1 MGSNRRRSVIAVI
14 FICCAI
20 SSLNPT
26 TSTSQVGTNYG
37 DSDEIFKDSDHNPS
51 FCISDQYIMRS
62 YFTARTSLNDSEF
75 RDFLLLQ
82 ECSDENPSKDPNV
95 VPAVSLLQ
103 QREITGEGSHRHLL
117 TSIKL
122 LLRHSQSQLH
132 ELVIVERLPLGVFA
146 DPFELQNLQQRKA
159 FSDVSVFGDTNLE
172 LPSFRSNRSVVE
184 IHVGISS
191 RDHEDENGEISVKL
205 PLHARY
211 QSLEESGY
219 SRVEFG
225 EPDLFLCS
233 SHVPNQGHEERRCS
247 VLSIGG
253 SKTETRSVVWEIP
266 AGIKNHTE
274 YVSVLTFVAA
284 VLSAFSILVASVLS
298 LKVESSKNPKQ
309 S

>member
-1 MGSNRRRSVIAVI
+1 MGSKRRRSVIAVI

-20 SSLNPT
+20 SCLNFI
-26 TSTSQVGTNYG
+26 SSDQVGTNHR
-37 DSDEIFKDSDHNPS
+37 DHNPWL
-51 FCISDQYIMRS
+51 CISDRYIMQS
-62 YFTARTSLNDSEF
+62 YFTTRTSLGDSEF
-75 RDFLLLQ
+75 RDYLLLQ
-82 ECSDENPSKDPNV
+82 ECSDKIPFKDPNI
-95 VPAVSLLQ
+95 VSLLQ
-103 QREITGEGSHRHLL
+103 HRNITGEGSHRHLL

-122 LLRHSQSQLH
+122 LPLHSQSQFN

-146 DPFELQNLQQRKA
+146 DPFELQNLQQRRA
-159 FSDVSVFGDTNLE
+159 FRDVSVFGDTNLE

-184 IHVGISS
+184 IHVEISS
-191 RDHEDENGEISVKL
+191 RDYENENGEISVKL

-211 QSLEESGY
+211 QPLGDSGY

-233 SHVPNQGHEERRCS
+233 SHVPNQQHEQRRCL

-253 SKTETRSVVWEIP
+253 SKTETGSVVWEIP
-266 AGIKNHTE
+266 AGIRSHTE

-284 VLSAFSILVASVLS
+284 VLSAFSILVASLLS
-298 LKVESSKNPKQ
+298 SKVESCKHPKQ